1 MAIDALTVGAIA
13 FGGGGIVG
21 GVITLLRF
29 PSDKSKVVVETA
41 QGAVVVQKGVI
52 DSLTMEIARLNT
64 ECADKDEQLDAKDRV
79 IHSLENIIAAIDDR
93 QSEERRKA
101 GIEKLLQPP
110 QGDDDGHSSS

>member
-64 ECADKDEQLDAKDRV
+64 EVNAALATPDVRDQFIAQGGEPSGGTPQELDALIKREIKEWTDIV
-79 IHSLENIIAAIDDR
+79 
-93 QSEERRKA
+93 RKA
-101 GIEKLLQPP
+101 GIKSQ
-110 QGDDDGHSSS
+110 